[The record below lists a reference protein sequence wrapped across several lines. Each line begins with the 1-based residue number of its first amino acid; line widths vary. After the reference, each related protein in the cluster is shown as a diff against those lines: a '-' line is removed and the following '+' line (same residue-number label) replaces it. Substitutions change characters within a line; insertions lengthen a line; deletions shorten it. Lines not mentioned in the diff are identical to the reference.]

1 MYQYLFS
8 NIKNNIN
15 KSILDKLKDNFWCNE
30 FEEHIL
36 LSDNGMYKIIND
48 KIYKFSLV
56 QQNEIQKIKFKDNY
70 LVKQN
75 VPFKKNKYNDN
86 WISPNHEYL
95 KTKKYVFKYG
105 EKGNTEFHLVFNHD
119 KLIDLFIL
127 SKLED
132 TQHSFQEDLELFY
145 KLLQ

>member
-1 MYQYLFS
+1 MYQYLFNS
-8 NIKNNIN
+8 INTNIN
-15 KSILDKLKDNFWCNE
+15 KNTLDKLKDNFWVNE
-30 FEEHIL
+30 IEEHIL
-36 LSDNGMYKIIND
+36 LSENGLYKIIND
-48 KIYKFSLV
+48 QIYKFSLV
-56 QQNEIQKIKFKDNY
+56 EQNEIKKIPFKDNY

-75 VPFKKNKYNDN
+75 KPFKKNKYSNN
-86 WISPNHEYL
+86 WISPNHEYI
-95 KTKKYVFKYG
+95 KTKIYIFKYG

-127 SKLED
+127 SRLEE

>member
-1 MYQYLFS
+1 MYQYLLAD
-8 NIKNNIN
+8 IKNNIN
-15 KSILDKLKDNFWCNE
+15 KAILDKLKNNFWCNE

-56 QQNEIQKIKFKDNY
+56 ENNEIYKIPFKDSY

-75 VPFKKNKYNDN
+75 NPFKKNKYHDN
-86 WISPNHEYL
+86 WISPSHEYL
-95 KTKKYVFKYG
+95 KTKKYIFKYG
-105 EKGNTEFHLVFNHD
+105 EKGNTEFHLVFSNK

-127 SKLED
+127 SRLEE